1 MQLQEITSKAA
12 RLLAEIETV
21 IVGKRDVIELAIA
34 GLLSNGHILI
44 EDIPG
49 VGKTMLGRALARAVG
64 GAFRRIQ
71 FTPDLLPADVT
82 GTTIFNQKS
91 GEFEFRPG
99 PVFTN
104 VLLADEINRATPK
117 AQSSLLEA
125 MEEFQVTVDGVT
137 HELPRPF
144 FVVATE
150 NPIEVE
156 GVYILPEAQ
165 LDRFLMKLTVG
176 YPGRR
181 DEVEII
187 DRQMNHH
194 PIVDVRPVLSA
205 QEVVALQQAIREV
218 YVDSSVKTYVVELV
232 AATRGH
238 RQVRLGASPRA
249 SLALVRAAQAVAALA
264 GRDFVVPDDIKRV
277 AHPVMEHR
285 LIVKSELR
293 VRGVTPGAVVEDVM
307 NTVPVPILQTANA
320 ER

>member
-205 QEVVALQQAIREV
+205 QEVVALQQAIRDV